1 VAPPASLSQ
10 AAAMNRH
17 ARANLF
23 LITTVALLGFAVY
36 AELRKESAIATD
48 PLTTL
53 DPASARTLAI
63 SCDGCTSRRFEK
75 IDGHWRMLE
84 PMAQAADDERIERIV
99 AIARAPVRFRH
110 VAGELDAKKL
120 GLDPPWASL
129 QIDATTL
136 TFGTTDAIHGDRY
149 VMVGGTIALVPDRFS
164 ALLFSKPESE
174 LAKPAAATKE

>member
-1 VAPPASLSQ
+1 
-10 AAAMNRH
+10 MNRH
-17 ARANLF
+17 TRTNLF
-23 LITTVALLGFAVY
+23 LIVMVALLGFAVY
-36 AELRKESAIATD
+36 AELRKEDVIATD

-53 DPASARTLAI
+53 DPATVRTLDIA
-63 SCDGCTSRRFEK
+63 CTDCKPRRFEK
-75 IDGHWRMLE
+75 IEGHWRMLE
-84 PMAQAADDERIERIV
+84 PFAQPADNVRIERIV

-110 VAGELDAKKL
+110 AAGELDAKKL

-129 QIDATTL
+129 RLDQTTL

-174 LAKPAAATKE
+174 LASPAAPAKE